1 MRIGTVATGAVG
13 IVAIA
18 AGFVALP
25 GLDALAG
32 EALFPYDDPV
42 AVAAGKD
49 LYADNCASCH
59 GAELEGQP
67 DWQIPD
73 QDGLMPAPP
82 HDKSGHTWHHSD
94 SLLFKIT
101 KIGTEAYVGGTYKS
115 NMAGFDG
122 TLSDEQIL
130 ATLAY
135 IKSTWSARLID
146 SHNRVTANSFDR
158 N

>member
-1 MRIGTVATGAVG
+1 MRIGIIAACAVG
-13 IVAIA
+13 IVAIG
-18 AGFVALP
+18 AGFVVLP
-25 GLDALAG
+25 RIDASAG

-42 AVAAGKD
+42 AVAAGKV

-59 GAELEGQP
+59 GADLTGQP
-67 DWQIPD
+67 DWRIPD
-73 QDGLMPAPP
+73 EDGFMPAPP
-82 HDKSGHTWHHSD
+82 HDKTGHTWHHSD

-122 TLSDEQIL
+122 RLSDEQIL

-135 IKSTWSARLID
+135 IKSTWSARLIET
-146 SHNRVTANSFDR
+146 HNRVTANSYDR